1 MTNPGGCSRV
11 SLARMIWFDGFAIQE
26 VMEEKLALP
35 AREC

>member
-1 MTNPGGCSRV
+1 
-11 SLARMIWFDGFAIQE
+11 MIWFDGFAIQE